1 MDKDGDGFLGQEEV
15 TELVMDKL
23 GVKNLNEDS
32 LRDFFDHFDVNRDG
46 KVSISEFVD
55 VLQPELEKA
64 DKIVIQTSVDN
75 EFIRELRA
83 KAIEFS

>member
-1 MDKDGDGFLGQEEV
+1 
-15 TELVMDKL
+15 MDKL

-64 DKIVIQTSVDN
+64 DKIVI
-75 EFIRELRA
+75 
-83 KAIEFS
+83 